1 MFEIIIF
8 ILFGWL
14 FFKVIGLMFKVAW
27 GVTKLVAVILAVL
40 ALPALIIGLLFA
52 GGVVLILPILLIA
65 GAVGLLKCCA

>member
-52 GGVVLILPILLIA
+52 GGVVLILPVLLIA